1 MAEFD
6 VKPFTRWDV
15 DRVEYRAEDVGVSAD
30 TPVEPD
36 DAGAATALESP
47 DVREA
52 LVVATSILDDEEI
65 GRLWRLAKS
74 LHESRM
80 FKGAED
86 EQITAEQAFAKILI
100 GRDLGLSAA
109 RSLMVLHI
117 VRGNV
122 QVAGKQ
128 LLAWVRAS
136 EQYDYEVV
144 ERSPVRG
151 AIQFYERSKRTGEW
165 QKVGPRETPES
176 EPGPITFTIEE
187 AQAAGIVRLG
197 SAWQKW
203 PANMIL
209 WRCAS
214 IGVNLLCPDL
224 TGGTPIYTEA
234 DSFEE
239 RPRLGSG
246 EGDGSEP
253 GWVGVSSTQVRAL
266 ESMIESAREKG
277 HAGLSDRATL
287 QMRIAGQTPA
297 FVDKQLAVWGRELA
311 EFEPVP
317 DADVVEPEPEPDS
330 GLPNEPY
337 RALPGVG
344 GQGDECR
351 LRRGRAAWLWLGTG
365 YAEASSISGRRLRPS
380 SNN

>member
-1 MAEFD
+1 
-6 VKPFTRWDV
+6 V
-15 DRVEYRAEDVGVSAD
+15 DAAGAGMSGPD
-30 TPVEPD
+30 TPLEPD
-36 DAGAATALESP
+36 EQGAATALASP
-47 DVREA
+47 EVREA

-74 LHESRM
+74 LRDARM
-80 FKGAED
+80 FKGADD
-86 EQITAEQAFAKILI
+86 EPLTSEQAFAKILI

-109 RSLMVLHI
+109 RSLMALHI
-117 VRGNV
+117 VKGTI

-144 ERSPVRG
+144 ERSAERG
-151 AIQFYERSKRTGEW
+151 AIQFFERSKRTGEW

-176 EPGPITFTIEE
+176 EPGPITFTLEE
-187 AQAAGIVRLG
+187 ARAAGLG
-197 SAWQKW
+197 LTRGGEVAVQSPWVKY
-203 PANMIL
+203 PANMLL

-266 ESMIESAREKG
+266 EALIESAREKG

-317 DADVVEPEPEPDS
+317 DADVVEPEAEPD
-330 GLPNEPY
+330 E
-337 RALPGVG
+337 V
-344 GQGDECR
+344 Q
-351 LRRGRAAWLWLGTG
+351 
-365 YAEASSISGRRLRPS
+365 GRRPA
-380 SNN
+380 

>member
-1 MAEFD
+1 L
-6 VKPFTRWDV
+6 V
-15 DRVEYRAEDVGVSAD
+15 VSAD

-36 DAGAATALESP
+36 EQGTATALASP

-74 LHESRM
+74 LRDARM
-80 FKGAED
+80 FKGADD
-86 EQITAEQAFAKILI
+86 EPLTSEQAFAKILI

-109 RSLMVLHI
+109 RSLMALHI
-117 VRGNV
+117 VKGNI

-151 AIQFYERSKRTGEW
+151 AIQFFERSKRTGEW

-176 EPGPITFTIEE
+176 EAGPITFTIEE

-234 DSFEE
+234 DPFEE

-246 EGDGSEP
+246 DGDGSEP

-317 DADVVEPEPEPDS
+317 DADVVESAREPEPKPEPDS
-330 GLPNEPY
+330 GAPE
-337 RALPGVG
+337 
-344 GQGDECR
+344 
-351 LRRGRAAWLWLGTG
+351 
-365 YAEASSISGRRLRPS
+365 
-380 SNN
+380 